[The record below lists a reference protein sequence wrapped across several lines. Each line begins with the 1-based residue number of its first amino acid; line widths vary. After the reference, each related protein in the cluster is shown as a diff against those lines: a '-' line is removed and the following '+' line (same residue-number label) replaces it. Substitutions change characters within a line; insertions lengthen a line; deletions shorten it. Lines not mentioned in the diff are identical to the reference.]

1 MKSKIESR
9 QLAYI
14 ASLVFFTGMVLS
26 LLFPE
31 RAMGD
36 SSVRIDMWV
45 ALVST
50 RGKEVHADLR
60 GMQKDFQR
68 SGLRYSS
75 FKLLQKANLS
85 LVPGQT
91 ENMTLPKGEA
101 IITLIKKEEKSVR
114 IKVKAP
120 GSSSEY
126 TMATG
131 GEVYIDAGN
140 QGEDKIFLVVRG

>member
-1 MKSKIESR
+1 MRSKIESR
-9 QLAYI
+9 QLSLI
-14 ASLVFFTGMVLS
+14 ASLAFFTGVW
-26 LLFPE
+26 LLLLYPG

-36 SSVRIDMWV
+36 SSVRIDVWV

-50 RGKEVHADLR
+50 KGTEVHDDLR

-75 FKLLQKANLS
+75 FKLWQKSNLS
-85 LVPGQT
+85 LIPGQT
-91 ENMTLPKGEA
+91 ENMALPKGQA